1 MPATMVEPEG
11 EASVEPSPKPAY
23 QPTYDPTYEPAYEP
37 TPVSLK
43 HRVRNLLVT
52 IFEGHEEFL
61 GYTPD

>member
-1 MPATMVEPEG
+1 MPATMVEPEV
-11 EASVEPSPKPAY
+11 EVSVEPSPKR
-23 QPTYDPTYEPAYEP
+23 TYEPMYEPAHEPADQP

-43 HRVRNLLVT
+43 QRVRNLLVT

>member
-1 MPATMVEPEG
+1 MPATMVEPEV
-11 EASVEPSPKPAY
+11 EVSVEPSPKR
-23 QPTYDPTYEPAYEP
+23 TYEPMYEPADQP

-43 HRVRNLLVT
+43 QRVRNLLVT